1 MVDVLQVT
9 LSSPFVVT
17 FFFFKS
23 GQVSRA
29 HWACES
35 LIIFKSRCNT
45 PLGAKLYT
53 ITGGNTCLIPNGNHS
68 TSSSTP

>member
-17 FFFFKS
+17 FFFLN
-23 GQVSRA
+23 QVKLVE
-29 HWACES
+29 HTGHVS